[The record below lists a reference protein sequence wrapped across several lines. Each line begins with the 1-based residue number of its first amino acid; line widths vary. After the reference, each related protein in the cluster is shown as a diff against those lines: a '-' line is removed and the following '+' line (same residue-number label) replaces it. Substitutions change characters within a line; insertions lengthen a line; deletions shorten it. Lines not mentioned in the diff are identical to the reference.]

1 MSIRYPIPAARHRSE
16 IEIDRSRFIASAAP
30 ATTVDAARDFIDEIK
45 AEMPDASHHVYAFVI
60 GHGASVTRGMSDD
73 GEPSGTAGRPTM
85 AVVEGSGLGDLCLVT
100 TRYFGGRKL
109 GTGGLVRAYTQA
121 AQAVLESLPRGLHI
135 ETRQAHLDC
144 PYALYEI
151 VQGLLESHQATAL
164 TETFGPSIQLHLE
177 LPVDQLEPLQSALA
191 EASSGSLRLEPLTS
205 TDTDSPTP

>member
-30 ATTVDAARDFIDEIK
+30 VTSVEAARAFIDEIK
-45 AEMPDASHHVYAFVI
+45 AEMPDASHHVYAFVV
-60 GHGASVTRGMSDD
+60 GHGDSVTRGMSDD

-121 AQAVLESLPRGLHI
+121 AQTVLEALPRSLHV
-135 ETRQAHLDC
+135 ETRQAHLDL
-144 PYALYEI
+144 PYGLYEI
-151 VQGLLESHQATAL
+151 VQGLLESHQARAL
-164 TETFGPSIQLHLE
+164 SETFGPTIQVHLE
-177 LPVDQLEPLQSALA
+177 FPVDQLDPLRVALA
-191 EASSGSLRLEPLTS
+191 EASSGNLHLEPLTPA
-205 TDTDSPTP
+205 DPDPPVP